1 MKKIFYIL
9 LGICMLSCSSSND
22 EAIEDTRDLQPDKSY
37 EFYID
42 TPYSSSTSVN
52 NGHYQ
57 FTYENG
63 NLKTVFGL
71 NEKSLPT
78 NSISLSYQDNQVKVF
93 DAVNNSTNAYTIHTI
108 ENNKLVK
115 SEFYNFVSVLGKTRS
130 YTYEKGIISV
140 YEEKGGNQDA
150 IITYYFNND
159 NNLVKQ
165 EKLERIGG
173 ANLGLNTIIY
183 SDFDKAKNPFKK
195 LGLVNDSWFAK
206 SLSTNNFRKVEISYI
221 SFTNQDVSTKIYN
234 CVYKYD
240 SKGQVL
246 LYHPL

>member
-1 MKKIFYIL
+1 
-9 LGICMLSCSSSND
+9 
-22 EAIEDTRDLQPDKSY
+22 
-37 EFYID
+37 
-42 TPYSSSTSVN
+42 
-52 NGHYQ
+52 
-57 FTYENG
+57 
-63 NLKTVFGL
+63 
-71 NEKSLPT
+71 
-78 NSISLSYQDNQVKVF
+78 VF

-206 SLSTNNFRKVEISYI
+206 SLSTNNFRKVEISY
-221 SFTNQDVSTKIYN
+221 
-234 CVYKYD
+234 
-240 SKGQVL
+240 
-246 LYHPL
+246 